1 MDYLYEQLE
10 PRASE
15 LLQGSYPT
23 ERKTLR
29 NLRYLECNSCN
40 NISDTLLKVIY
51 CSNRMA
57 KVINYYGEVL
67 SLYYISE
74 LSED

>member
-10 PRASE
+10 PRASDLMQGNHEKE
-15 LLQGSYPT
+15 L
-23 ERKTLR
+23 KTLR

-67 SLYYISE
+67 SLYHISD